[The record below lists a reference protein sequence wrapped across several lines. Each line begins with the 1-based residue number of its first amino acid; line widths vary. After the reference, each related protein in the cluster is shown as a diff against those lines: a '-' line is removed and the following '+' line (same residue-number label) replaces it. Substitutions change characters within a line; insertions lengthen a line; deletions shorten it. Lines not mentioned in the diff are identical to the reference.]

1 VTRVPRRNARSVK
14 QITSREL
21 VIDLRR
27 RLEETKDALRESDGL
42 LSQTRVAL
50 EGLAAE
56 RGVLLRQLVRAEW
69 DLTLLRRGR
78 LDGGNE
84 SQRSPRDSNGA
95 LLN

>member
-1 VTRVPRRNARSVK
+1 VK

-27 RLEETKDALRESDGL
+27 RLDETKDALRESDGL

-50 EGLAAE
+50 EDLAAE
-56 RGVLLRQLVRAEW
+56 RAALLRQLLQAER
-69 DLTLLRRGR
+69 DLTVLRRH
-78 LDGGNE
+78 
-84 SQRSPRDSNGA
+84 RSDETPPGDPNRA